1 MSGRLPQI
9 LLGDTGLE
17 VSRLCFGTLGLS
29 PYHGGPARQV
39 GAALLHQA
47 WERGVTFFDTAD
59 LYRTYDHLAGLLER
73 VPRRQVVLASK
84 SYAVSA
90 AEMRED
96 VERALAALGTGYLD
110 LFLLHEQ
117 ESALTLRG
125 HREALL
131 ELVRLREHGAVRAI
145 GVSTHAVAGVRAAT
159 VEPLVEVIHPLFNRA
174 GMGILDGNVQDMLEA
189 LAEAHRCGKGIY
201 SMKALGGGHLGGRAA
216 ESLAFVRDIPYI
228 HAVAL
233 GMSSLDELD
242 CAVAVMSGR
251 APDEGLAAR
260 AASSRRQLLIEQW
273 CDGCGRCLE
282 VCHQKALRVESGRAT
297 VDEAACVLCGYCA
310 GACPGFHIKVV
321 FCGWQGTGA

>member
-1 MSGRLPQI
+1 LRRELPRV
-9 LLGDTGLE
+9 LLGNTGLE

-29 PYHGGPARQV
+29 PYHGGPAREA
-39 GAALLHQA
+39 GAALLYEA
-47 WERGVTFFDTAD
+47 WQRGVTFFDTAD

-73 VPRRQVVLASK
+73 VPRHRVVLASK

-96 VERALAALGTGYLD
+96 VGRALAALGTSYLD

-131 ELVRLREHGAVRAI
+131 ELVRLREHGTVRATGI
-145 GVSTHAVAGVRAAT
+145 STHAVAGVRAAT
-159 VEPLVEVIHPLFNRA
+159 VEPLVEVIHPLVNLA
-174 GMGILDGNVQDMLEA
+174 GMGILDGNVQDMLDA

-201 SMKALGGGHLGGRAA
+201 SMKALAGGHLGGRAA
-216 ESLAFVRDIPYI
+216 EALAFARDIPYI

-233 GMSSLDELD
+233 GMSSRDELD

-251 APDEGLAAR
+251 APDEAQAAR
-260 AASSRRQLLIEQW
+260 AASGRRRLLIEQW

-282 VCHQKALRVESGRAT
+282 ACHQKALRLESGRAT

-321 FCGWQGTGA
+321 ACGW